1 MTNRFTN
8 NPQWGD
14 AAVGNLTTGKV
25 EYIKG
30 ETLDT
35 STLGSG
41 YETVGVVVRRT
52 LGKVLVAYK
61 EEASKAWCPYLE
73 WKLTNISTSGGTLV
87 LRAYSGDNAYQD
99 VSITYSGSTSQA
111 ICDSLN
117 TACQSNS
124 YLKGQKWF
132 AFVSGTQIHVIH
144 AYTYWG
150 QASYNKIVSGGTLSL
165 ATLPDMAMFTTIRR
179 RNGFKGS
186 NGAVG
191 SLQRAVAYLK
201 GSSVSSEFNVTSAIT
216 SVKRQYP
223 VAYAA
228 YTDSSNSQYQ
238 YCDLLR
244 STYGESEE
252 GWLRHVKSCLPVNPC
267 ECGNMGQDDD
277 YAKDMTKY
285 LAEATLPDAY
295 VTAYSLS
302 DNHYSPAGVYAHG
315 ISTNVLPAGS
325 FHIPSIAQV
334 CQTLDGI
341 EYGTNSSRLS
351 DKVNTTLY
359 KMGGSALSNG
369 SSRWSAC
376 RCGAYL
382 AWSVNGGSGCAWN
395 GGLYNSY
402 VVRPLV
408 LLNLND

>member
-14 AAVGNLTTGKV
+14 AVVGNLTTGKV

-35 STLGSG
+35 SALGSG

-61 EEASKAWCPYLE
+61 SEASKAWCPYLE
-73 WKLTNISTSGGTLV
+73 WKITGGSTSGGTIV
-87 LRAYSGDNAYQD
+87 IRSYSTDTAYQD
-99 VSITYSGSTSQA
+99 VSITYSGSTLQE
-111 ICDSLN
+111 ICNSIN
-117 TACQSNS
+117 TAIQTNN
-124 YLKGQKWF
+124 YLKGQQWYM
-132 AFVSGTQIHVIH
+132 FVSGNEIH
-144 AYTYWG
+144 AIRSYTHWG
-150 QASYNKIVSGGTLSL
+150 QANTKIVSGGSMSY
-165 ATLPDMAMFTTIRR
+165 AILPDMTMCSTIRR

-186 NGAVG
+186 SGAVG
-191 SLQRAVAYLK
+191 SLQRTVAYLK
-201 GSSVSSEFNVTSAIT
+201 GSSVSSEFKVTSNIT

-223 VAYAA
+223 VTYAA
-228 YTDSSNSQYQ
+228 YTDSSDSQYQ

-244 STYGESEE
+244 STYGEGEE
-252 GWLRHVKSCLPVNPC
+252 GWLRHVRSCLPVNPC
-267 ECGNMGQDDD
+267 ECGNMGQDDE
-277 YAKDMTKY
+277 YAKDITEY
-285 LAEATLPDAY
+285 LAGATLPAAY

-315 ISTNVLPAGS
+315 ISTNILPAGS

-341 EYGTNSSRLS
+341 EYGTNSSMTS
-351 DKVNTTLY
+351 DKVNATLY
-359 KMGGSALSNG
+359 KMGGSALSN
-369 SSRWSAC
+369 SSYRWSAC
-376 RCGAYL
+376 RCDSL
-382 AWSVNGGSGCAWN
+382 VAWVVRGGSGCAWSYR
-395 GGLYNSY
+395 LCSSY

-408 LLNLND
+408 LLDLNN

>member
-14 AAVGNLTTGKV
+14 AVVGNLTTGKV

-30 ETLDT
+30 ETLGT
-35 STLGSG
+35 SALGSG
-41 YETVGVVVRRT
+41 YETIGVVVRRT

-73 WKLTNISTSGGTLV
+73 WVVTGGSTSGGTIV
-87 LRAYSGDNAYQD
+87 IRSYSTDTSYQD
-99 VSITYSGSTSQA
+99 VSITYSGSTLQE
-111 ICDSLN
+111 IC
-117 TACQSNS
+117 NS
-124 YLKGQKWF
+124 INVSIQKDTYLKGQKWYM
-132 AFVSGTQIHVIH
+132 FVSGEEIH
-144 AYTYWG
+144 AIRSCTHWG
-150 QASYNKIVSGGTLSL
+150 QTNTKIISGGSMSL
-165 ATLPDMAMFTTIRR
+165 AILPDMAMFSTIRR
-179 RNGFKGS
+179 RNGFKGV

-191 SLQRAVAYLK
+191 SLQRTIAYLK
-201 GSSVSSEFNVTSAIT
+201 GSSVSSEFNVTSNIT

-223 VAYAA
+223 VNYAA

-244 STYGESEE
+244 STYGEGEE
-252 GWLRHVKSCLPVNPC
+252 GWLRHVRSCMPVNPC
-267 ECGNMGQDDD
+267 EYGNMGQDDD
-277 YAKDMTKY
+277 YAKDITKY

-341 EYGTNSSRLS
+341 EYGTNSSRTA
-351 DKVNTTLY
+351 DKVNATLY

-369 SSRWSAC
+369 SYRWSAC
-376 RCGAYL
+376 RYNAYN
-382 AWSVNGGSGCAWN
+382 AWNVLGSYGCAWN
-395 GGLYNSY
+395 YSLYLSV

-408 LLNLND
+408 LLNLNN

>member
-14 AAVGNLTTGKV
+14 AVVGNLTTGKV

-35 STLGSG
+35 SALGSG
-41 YETVGVVVRRT
+41 YETIGVVVRRT

-73 WKLTNISTSGGTLV
+73 WVVTGGSTSGGTIV
-87 LRAYSGDNAYQD
+87 IRSYSTDTSYQD
-99 VSITYSGSTSQA
+99 VSITYTGSTLQE
-111 ICDSLN
+111 IC
-117 TACQSNS
+117 NS
-124 YLKGQKWF
+124 INVSIQKDTYLKSQKWYM
-132 AFVSGTQIHVIH
+132 FVSGEEIH
-144 AYTYWG
+144 AIRSYTHWG
-150 QASYNKIVSGGTLSL
+150 QVNTKIISGGSMSY
-165 ATLPDMAMFTTIRR
+165 AILPDMAMFSTIRR
-179 RNGFKGS
+179 RNGFKGA

-191 SLQRAVAYLK
+191 SLQRTIAYLK
-201 GSSVSSEFNVTSAIT
+201 GSSVSSEFNVTSNIT

-223 VAYAA
+223 VTYAA

-244 STYGESEE
+244 STYGEGEE
-252 GWLRHVKSCLPVNPC
+252 GWLRHVKSCMPVNPC
-267 ECGNMGQDDD
+267 EYGNMGQDDD
-277 YAKDMTKY
+277 YAKGITKY

-341 EYGTNSSRLS
+341 EYGTNSSRTA
-351 DKVNTTLY
+351 DKVNATLY

-369 SSRWSAC
+369 SYRWSAC
-376 RCGAYL
+376 RFNASY
-382 AWSVNGGSGCAWN
+382 AWNVYGSNGCAWLSN
-395 GGLYNSY
+395 LYNSR

-408 LLNLND
+408 LLNLNN